1 MSLVL
6 TFYQEHPELF
16 TSQTLA
22 HATLEEIQK
31 MLQSPEYQEHP
42 ELFTSTTLAHAN
54 LENIREL
61 LKMDIWK
68 DPKYKNLLTSSIVAK
83 ARQMIIKIPILLD
96 IAKFYQIEEYLNT
109 SFLLFSPSQNFAL
122 IKFLEENNMPLVVN
136 NKLNPIFGKAPGLL
150 KKKYNIDVK
159 RLMTIYP
166 FDDQLLKE
174 NEGKII

>member
-1 MSLVL
+1 
-6 TFYQEHPELF
+6 
-16 TSQTLA
+16 
-22 HATLEEIQK
+22 

-122 IKFLEENNMPLVVN
+122 IKFLEENNMSLVVN